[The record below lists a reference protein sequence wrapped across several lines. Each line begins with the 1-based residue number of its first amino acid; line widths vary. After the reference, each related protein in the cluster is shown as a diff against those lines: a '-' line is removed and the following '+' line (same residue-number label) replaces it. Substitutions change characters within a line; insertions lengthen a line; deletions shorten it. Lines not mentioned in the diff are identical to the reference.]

1 MLRDSSLDHLVGRM
15 WPHSLQMLI
24 IQIEILSVVTCR
36 SGHKRNS
43 NKEVL
48 KKRILVENIISLTSV
63 TLMVSSFP
71 FHMEI
76 SEIT

>member
-1 MLRDSSLDHLVGRM
+1 M

-24 IQIEILSVVTCR
+24 TQTEILSIVTRR

-43 NKEVL
+43 NKEVFF
-48 KKRILVENIISLTSV
+48 KRILIENIISLTSL

-76 SEIT
+76 AEIT

>member
-1 MLRDSSLDHLVGRM
+1 M
-15 WPHSLQMLI
+15 WPRSLQMLI
-24 IQIEILSVVTCR
+24 IQTEILSEVTRR

-43 NKEVL
+43 NKEVFF
-48 KKRILVENIISLTSV
+48 KRILVENIISLTSL

-76 SEIT
+76 AEIT